1 MINVDQAYN
10 KVRKE
15 LADVGLLSEGFYLDH
30 IEVCI
35 ASAPSAGEAGYL
47 FEDGTGW
54 KNAGYRPGVIYLPS
68 DLPYHQCTPG
78 ATLADT
84 IRHEYAHAWY
94 CTDPEFF
101 RHEWF
106 IKTFGATYNNCN
118 PKPRLSWQR
127 QLNRNRR
134 YQLAR
139 NRCRTEK
146 GRSRLFDRVYRDTF
160 ITDYASSCACEDF
173 AETFMFY
180 LKYRNSLSR
189 FENRPS
195 VFRKLRTVERA
206 VARASRRL
214 HSVDSDQWSV
224 RWA

>member
-1 MINVDQAYN
+1 MIGVDQAYN

-35 ASAPSAGEAGYL
+35 AEAPSNGVAGYL
-47 FEDGTGW
+47 FEDATGW
-54 KNAGYRPGVIYLPS
+54 KRAGYRPGVIYLPS
-68 DLPYHQCTPG
+68 DLPYIEHVPG
-78 ATLADT
+78 ATLMDT

-101 RHEWF
+101 RDSWF
-106 IKTFGATYNNCN
+106 VKTFGATYNNCN
-118 PKPRLSWQR
+118 PKPRKSWQR
-127 QLNRNRR
+127 QLHRSRR
-134 YQLAR
+134 YNLAK
-139 NRCRTEK
+139 NRCRTER
-146 GRSRLFDRVYRDTF
+146 GRTRLMECAFREQF
-160 ITDYASSCACEDF
+160 ITDYAATCACEDF

-189 FENRPS
+189 FENRPA
-195 VFRKLRTVERA
+195 VMRKLRSVERA
-206 VARASRRL
+206 VSRASRRL
-214 HSVDSDQWSV
+214 HIVNTDQWKV